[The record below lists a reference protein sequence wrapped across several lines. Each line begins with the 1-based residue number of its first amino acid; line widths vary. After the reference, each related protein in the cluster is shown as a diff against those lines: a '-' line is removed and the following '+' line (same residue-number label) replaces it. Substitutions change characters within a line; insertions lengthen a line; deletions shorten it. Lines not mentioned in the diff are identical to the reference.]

1 MKSARAS
8 YALVVVVTAP
18 VMAVEP
24 LHNYTH
30 LTTHYIPAVSEA
42 SGIGYNGD
50 TDTLFAIG
58 DEGEALVQLT
68 KTGVAIDSMAFDYDA
83 SPRELRGLDDPEGV
97 AYLGNHHFMLADERD
112 FFGRI
117 TIYEAGAR
125 RTQADLEPGSYSFGP
140 VDGNNGLEGIAYDP
154 AEKAV
159 WGIKEL
165 GPASIYR
172 MTGLPHLNGGAEGTI
187 TVTEPIE
194 RRYITR
200 LDTNYGVNQLSDI
213 YALSACPAFP
223 PGHPRYLNLLLLSRN
238 SKLILEITRTG
249 TVVDTLSF
257 AEIGRSTVEGITMD
271 SQGTLYLCSEGS
283 ATAPPGSPLGL
294 SGLHVL
300 SPPPVLP
307 FALTGCDLKGE
318 GETMTAAVT
327 WNSVAGKQYVVEYND
342 DLLGDWEIVS
352 PAITAATSTS
362 GTETNPVPR
371 SQRGFFRVRELEP

>member
-1 MKSARAS
+1 MKSSRAS
-8 YALVVVVTAP
+8 YAILAMTTP

-24 LHNYTH
+24 LHDYTH
-30 LTTHYIPAVSEA
+30 LETHYIPAVSEA

-68 KTGVAIDSMAFDYDA
+68 KTGVAIDSMAFDFDV

-97 AYLGNHHFMLADERD
+97 AYLGNNTFMLADERD

-117 TIYEAGAR
+117 TTYEAGAR
-125 RTQADLEPGSYSFGP
+125 RTQADLEPSSYSFGA
-140 VDGNNGLEGIAYDP
+140 VDGNNGLEGIACDP

-165 GPASIYR
+165 GPTSIYR
-172 MTGLPHLNGGAEGTI
+172 MTGLPQLNGGTGGSV

-223 PGHPRYLNLLLLSRN
+223 PGHPRHLNLLLLSRN
-238 SKLILEITRTG
+238 SKLILEITRKG
-249 TVVDTLSF
+249 AVIDTLSF
-257 AEIGRSTVEGITMD
+257 AAIGRSTVEGITMD
-271 SQGTLYLCSEGS
+271 SQGVLYLCSEGS
-283 ATAPPGSPLGL
+283 ATAEAGSPLSF

-300 SPPPVLP
+300 SPPAPPL
-307 FALTGCDLKGE
+307 AMTGCVLSEE
-318 GETMTAAVT
+318 GETMTASVT
-327 WNSVAGKQYVVEYND
+327 WNSVAGKNYVVEYND
-342 DLLGDWEIVS
+342 DLLDDWEIVS
-352 PAITAATSTS
+352 STISASSATSS
-362 GTETNPVPR
+362 AQTNPVPR
-371 SQRGFFRVRELEP
+371 SDKGFFRVRELDP